1 MRLRVRSSLLA
12 AVVLLGAQ
20 ALALFLAELIGTVG
34 TTFSGLGG
42 KPMMMFLIGGVDR
55 IAVTMA
61 LLLLCMTA
69 AIVAL
74 RRCGILAST
83 KPAPIEETFS

>member
-12 AVVLLGAQ
+12 AIVLLGAQ
-20 ALALFLAELIGTVG
+20 ALALCLADLIGTIG
-34 TTFSGLGG
+34 TTFSGLNG
-42 KPMMMFLIGGVDR
+42 KPMVMFLIGGVDR
-55 IAVTMA
+55 IVVTTV

-74 RRCGILAST
+74 RRRGVLTST